1 LSISVGRVKF
11 ACQLYNFLP
20 ALGEEGEDTTTTIQQ
35 LNETILRYRDLSGME
50 SLTTKKTKR
59 KDGRASDGASV
70 GGASV
75 ADCEDLRAHVMR

>member
-1 LSISVGRVKF
+1 MSISVGHVKF

-59 KDGRASDGASV
+59 IDGRATSDGASV

-75 ADCEDLRAHVMR
+75 ADSSEHTVMR

>member
-1 LSISVGRVKF
+1 M
-11 ACQLYNFLP
+11 
-20 ALGEEGEDTTTTIQQ
+20 
-35 LNETILRYRDLSGME
+35 RYRDLSGME